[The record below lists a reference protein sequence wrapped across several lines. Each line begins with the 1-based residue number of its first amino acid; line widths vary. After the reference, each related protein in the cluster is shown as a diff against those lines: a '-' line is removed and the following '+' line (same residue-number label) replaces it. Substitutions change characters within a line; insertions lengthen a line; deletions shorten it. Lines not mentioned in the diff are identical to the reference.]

1 MMPLSYVERVLS
13 KQTVTEC
20 QRETSDVW
28 LQSLYR
34 ELQTETFPMTNT
46 MTSVGTVRVLPRPAA
61 ASMSLTDA
69 LASRRSVRDYAET
82 PVTDEKLAY
91 ILWAAAG
98 ITAEDGSR
106 TVPSTMHKAAID
118 PYVIDENGVWRF
130 DAAKNE
136 LVCVAAGDKRADST
150 LGQDFVA
157 KAPVTLLLVADKARG
172 AGIESFFS
180 TDAGCMA
187 MAVQL
192 ATEALGM
199 GSVIR
204 GSFDAA
210 KMTAALGE
218 DGAAKVPV
226 LCVTLGEVA

>member
-1 MMPLSYVERVLS
+1 
-13 KQTVTEC
+13 
-20 QRETSDVW
+20 
-28 LQSLYR
+28 
-34 ELQTETFPMTNT
+34 MTNT
-46 MTSVGTVRVLPRPAA
+46 MISVGTVRVLPRPAA
-61 ASMSLTDA
+61 AVMSLTDA

-130 DAAKNE
+130 DAMKNE
-136 LVCVAAGDKRADST
+136 LVCVATGDKRADST

-157 KAPVTLLLVADKARG
+157 RAPVTLLLVADKKRG
-172 AGIESFFS
+172 EGIESFFG

-226 LCVTLGEVA
+226 L

>member
-1 MMPLSYVERVLS
+1 
-13 KQTVTEC
+13 
-20 QRETSDVW
+20 
-28 LQSLYR
+28 
-34 ELQTETFPMTNT
+34 MTNT
-46 MTSVGTVRVLPRPAA
+46 MISVGTVRVLPRPAA
-61 ASMSLTDA
+61 AVMSFTDA

-130 DAAKNE
+130 DAMKNE
-136 LVCVAAGDKRADST
+136 LVCVATGDK
-150 LGQDFVA
+150 
-157 KAPVTLLLVADKARG
+157 KRG
-172 AGIESFFS
+172 EGIESFLG

-218 DGAAKVPV
+218 DGTAKVPV
-226 LCVTLGEVA
+226 LCVTLGEVAYRFWLF

>member
-1 MMPLSYVERVLS
+1 
-13 KQTVTEC
+13 
-20 QRETSDVW
+20 
-28 LQSLYR
+28 
-34 ELQTETFPMTNT
+34 MTNT

-118 PYVIDENGVWRF
+118 PYVI
-130 DAAKNE
+130 
-136 LVCVAAGDKRADST
+136 VCVATGDKRADST
-150 LGQDFVA
+150 LGQDFVV
-157 KAPVTLLLVADKARG
+157 KAPVTLLLVADKKRG
-172 AGIESFFS
+172 EGIESFFG

>member
-1 MMPLSYVERVLS
+1 
-13 KQTVTEC
+13 
-20 QRETSDVW
+20 
-28 LQSLYR
+28 
-34 ELQTETFPMTNT
+34 
-46 MTSVGTVRVLPRPAA
+46 MTSITVGTVRVLPRPAA
-61 ASMSLTDA
+61 ATMSLTDA

-82 PVTDEKLAY
+82 PLSDEKQAY

-118 PYVIDENGVWRF
+118 PYVLDADGVWRF

-136 LVCVAAGDKRADST
+136 LVCVSVGDNRAEST

-157 KAPVTLLLVADKARG
+157 KAPVTLLLVADKVRG
-172 AGIESFFS
+172 EGIESYFG

-192 ATEALGM
+192 ACEALGL

>member
-1 MMPLSYVERVLS
+1 
-13 KQTVTEC
+13 
-20 QRETSDVW
+20 
-28 LQSLYR
+28 
-34 ELQTETFPMTNT
+34 MTNT
-46 MTSVGTVRVLPRPAA
+46 MISVGTVRVLPRPAA
-61 ASMSLTDA
+61 AVMSLTDA

-130 DAAKNE
+130 DAMKNE
-136 LVCVAAGDKRADST
+136 LVCVATGDKRADSM

-157 KAPVTLLLVADKARG
+157 KAPVTLLLVADKKRG
-172 AGIESFFS
+172 KGIESFFG
-180 TDAGCMA
+180 TDAGCM
-187 MAVQL
+187 

>member
-1 MMPLSYVERVLS
+1 M
-13 KQTVTEC
+13 
-20 QRETSDVW
+20 
-28 LQSLYR
+28 
-34 ELQTETFPMTNT
+34 
-46 MTSVGTVRVLPRPAA
+46 
-61 ASMSLTDA
+61 
-69 LASRRSVRDYAET
+69 
-82 PVTDEKLAY
+82 
-91 ILWAAAG
+91 
-98 ITAEDGSR
+98 
-106 TVPSTMHKAAID
+106 
-118 PYVIDENGVWRF
+118 IDENGAWRF
-130 DAAKNE
+130 DAKKNE
-136 LVCVAAGDKRADST
+136 LVCVATGDKRADST
-150 LGQDFVA
+150 LGQDFVV
-157 KAPVTLLLVADKARG
+157 KAPVTLLLVADKKRG
-172 AGIESFFS
+172 EGIESFFG

>member
-1 MMPLSYVERVLS
+1 
-13 KQTVTEC
+13 
-20 QRETSDVW
+20 
-28 LQSLYR
+28 
-34 ELQTETFPMTNT
+34 MTNT
-46 MTSVGTVRVLPRPAA
+46 MISVGTVRVLPRPAA
-61 ASMSLTDA
+61 AVMSFTDA

-130 DAAKNE
+130 DAMKNE
-136 LVCVAAGDKRADST
+136 LVGDKRADST

-157 KAPVTLLLVADKARG
+157 RAPVTLLLVADKKRG
-172 AGIESFFS
+172 EGIESFFG

>member
-1 MMPLSYVERVLS
+1 
-13 KQTVTEC
+13 
-20 QRETSDVW
+20 
-28 LQSLYR
+28 
-34 ELQTETFPMTNT
+34 MTNT

-106 TVPSTMHKAAID
+106 TVPSAMK
-118 PYVIDENGVWRF
+118 
-130 DAAKNE
+130 KNE
-136 LVCVAAGDKRADST
+136 LVCVATGDKRADST
-150 LGQDFVA
+150 LGQDFVL
-157 KAPVTLLLVADKARG
+157 KAPVTLLLVADKKRG
-172 AGIESFFS
+172 EGIESFFG

>member
-1 MMPLSYVERVLS
+1 
-13 KQTVTEC
+13 
-20 QRETSDVW
+20 
-28 LQSLYR
+28 
-34 ELQTETFPMTNT
+34 MTNT
-46 MTSVGTVRVLPRPAA
+46 MISVGTVRVLPRPAA
-61 ASMSLTDA
+61 AVMSLTAA

-130 DAAKNE
+130 DAMKNE
-136 LVCVAAGDKRADST
+136 LVCVATGDKRADST

-157 KAPVTLLLVADKARG
+157 RAPVTLLLVADKKRG
-172 AGIESFFS
+172 EGIESFFG
-180 TDAGCMA
+180 TDA
-187 MAVQL
+187 AVQL

>member
-1 MMPLSYVERVLS
+1 M
-13 KQTVTEC
+13 
-20 QRETSDVW
+20 
-28 LQSLYR
+28 
-34 ELQTETFPMTNT
+34 
-46 MTSVGTVRVLPRPAA
+46 
-61 ASMSLTDA
+61 
-69 LASRRSVRDYAET
+69 
-82 PVTDEKLAY
+82 
-91 ILWAAAG
+91 
-98 ITAEDGSR
+98 
-106 TVPSTMHKAAID
+106 
-118 PYVIDENGVWRF
+118 
-130 DAAKNE
+130 KNE
-136 LVCVAAGDKRADST
+136 LVCVATGDKRADST

-157 KAPVTLLLVADKARG
+157 RAPVTLLLVADKKRG
-172 AGIESFFS
+172 EGIESFFG